1 MRGSACLPWLLLRP
15 ARNMLPGPLPPTAY
29 GSYLPLQ
36 PGHLGLDSVSGLWMA
51 CPGRCLQY
59 LWRGGVKGW
68 ADQGQLCSLVIDLG
82 GVGPGDA
89 RQFPSFPL
97 DWTKQPQICQPGGLG
112 DQAPGIQGRTPTWLE
127 EQGSG
132 HIPCWAL
139 APCPP
144 FCWCLLGTLGPRQV
158 ALTAGKRGAEED
170 KGRSTVVGVRCSGL
184 SS

>member
-1 MRGSACLPWLLLRP
+1 M
-15 ARNMLPGPLPPTAY
+15 TF
-29 GSYLPLQ
+29 
-36 PGHLGLDSVSGLWMA
+36 
-51 CPGRCLQY
+51 PGRFLQH
-59 LWRGGVKGW
+59 LWQGGVEGW
-68 ADQGQLCSLVIDLG
+68 ADQRQLWSLVIDLG
-82 GVGPGDA
+82 GVGPRDA
-89 RQFPSFPL
+89 RQFPSFPF
-97 DWTKQPQICQPGGLG
+97 DWTKQPQICQPGGSEPGAALSELRSVYGVLG
-112 DQAPGIQGRTPTWLE
+112 RDDQAPGSQERTPTWLE

-158 ALTAGKRGAEED
+158 ALTAGKRRAEED

>member
-1 MRGSACLPWLLLRP
+1 MDIEIKNTDHPNYTAKVLIFIGICKFFEHKNRIKITLFLAPHWYKSRGVFVHTPHR
-15 ARNMLPGPLPPTAY
+15 RQT
-29 GSYLPLQ
+29 
-36 PGHLGLDSVSGLWMA
+36 
-51 CPGRCLQY
+51 
-59 LWRGGVKGW
+59 
-68 ADQGQLCSLVIDLG
+68 DQA
-82 GVGPGDA
+82 P
-89 RQFPSFPL
+89 QFPSFPL
-97 DWTKQPQICQPGGLG
+97 DWTKQPQICQPGGSEPGAALSELRSVCGVLG
-112 DQAPGIQGRTPTWLE
+112 RDDQAPGSQERTPTWLE